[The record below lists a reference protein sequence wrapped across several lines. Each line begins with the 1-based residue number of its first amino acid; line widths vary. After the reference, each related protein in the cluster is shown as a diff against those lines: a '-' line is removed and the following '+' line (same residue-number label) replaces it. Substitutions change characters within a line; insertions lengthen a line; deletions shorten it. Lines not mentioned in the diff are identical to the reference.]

1 MLIDRYEQDQLLFN
15 ANLKGNTTQAGI
27 EAYRG
32 DLVLEEGE
40 IADAMGRR
48 KPPHSVVKQVALLAS
63 TGKLTFVSGF
73 LEKIEGL
80 PLFADKYAKDMA
92 ADATVALFVENIA
105 KPMLV
110 EYQGIAYTLLPM
122 LEGENTVWNELMEML
137 GLEKGDFKGQSAED
151 KVITMYESFKKD
163 YTSKAPK
170 LSIDEA
176 IAQAVEVKKEA
187 RVGPV

>member
-15 ANLKGNTTQAGI
+15 ANLKGNTTQAGT

-63 TGKLTFVSGF
+63 ADKLTFVSGF

-80 PLFADKYAKDMA
+80 SLFADKYGKDMA
-92 ADATVALFVENIA
+92 AGATIVLFVENIA
-105 KPMLV
+105 KPMQV
-110 EYQGIAYTLLPM
+110 EYQGFTYNLIPM

-151 KVITMYESFKKD
+151 KVITLYEEFKKGFK
-163 YTSKAPK
+163 SSAPQ
-170 LSIDEA
+170 LSYADA
-176 IAQAVEVKKEA
+176 VAQAIEVKKEA